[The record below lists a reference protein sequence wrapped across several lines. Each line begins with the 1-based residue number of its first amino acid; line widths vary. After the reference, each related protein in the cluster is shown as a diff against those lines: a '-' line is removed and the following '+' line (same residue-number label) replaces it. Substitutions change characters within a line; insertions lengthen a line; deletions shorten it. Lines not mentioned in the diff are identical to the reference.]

1 MTFAC
6 VRLDNEDSF
15 RLMFIG
21 VQELER
27 HPLRVEEEFAP
38 GSIDFRTRDFRQVAP
53 LTVELAAELDGNE
66 IHIVGRLATR
76 VAITCARC
84 LEPVEREMASRFDL
98 HYRPVS
104 AISRDE
110 RFDSRSLSRATDEE
124 EIALDRENLEVG
136 FYVGEGLFL
145 ADVVAEQVHLA
156 LPMKVVCR
164 EECRGFCPG
173 CGANLNREACRCG
186 PRAVDPRLAPLAEWA
201 AKKKSSR

>member
-1 MTFAC
+1 
-6 VRLDNEDSF
+6 
-15 RLMFIG
+15 MFIG
-21 VQELER
+21 IQELER
-27 HPLRVEEEFAP
+27 QPLRFEEEFAP
-38 GSIDFRTRDFRQVAP
+38 GTIDFRTRDFRQVAP

-66 IHIVGRLATR
+66 IHIVGRLAAR

-84 LEPVEREMASRFDL
+84 LEPVEREIASRFDL

-104 AISRDE
+104 AISRD
-110 RFDSRSLSRATDEE
+110 E

-164 EECRGFCPG
+164 EDCRGFCPG